1 MAKVVNKNACEID
14 FENALLFMDDE
25 IKSKVDDIMP
35 DCFSDQEF
43 FTTYEEEHEKAT
55 GEEWFLSSSNPVW

>member
-1 MAKVVNKNACEID
+1 MAKVINKNGCEID
-14 FENALLFMDDE
+14 FDAALPFMDDE
-25 IKSKVDDIMP
+25 IKEKVNEVNP
-35 DCFSDQEF
+35 YCFSDQEF